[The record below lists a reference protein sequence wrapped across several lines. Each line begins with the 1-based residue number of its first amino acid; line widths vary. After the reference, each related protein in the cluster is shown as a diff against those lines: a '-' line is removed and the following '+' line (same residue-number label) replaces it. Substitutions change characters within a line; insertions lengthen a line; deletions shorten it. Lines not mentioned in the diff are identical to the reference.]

1 MKLFLM
7 KTEDEHVLELVR
19 ISKAAFE
26 SDVLVRASIGD
37 VPPQY
42 DSVEWHIEMK
52 DKGHLFT
59 AIADEKIVGG
69 AIIFPDENDE
79 TVYIGGIFVDPAE
92 FKKGYGMAIMNGVE
106 THVLAG
112 RRVHGFF
119 DFKNRKNLKFRKV
132 HKVFEERNT
141 LCVFRKDSFGI
152 NLA

>member
-26 SDVLVRASIGD
+26 SDVLVGASIGD

-69 AIIFPDENDE
+69 AIIFPDENNE
-79 TVYIGGIFVDPAE
+79 TVYIGRIFVDPAE
-92 FKKGYGMAIMNGVE
+92 FKKGYGMAIMNEVE
-106 THVLAG
+106 SMYSNDVSFHLDTPEWNVRTNKFYKKLG
-112 RRVHGFF
+112 YTEQKREDGFVYYRK
-119 DFKNRKNLKFRKV
+119 KNR
-132 HKVFEERNT
+132 
-141 LCVFRKDSFGI
+141 
-152 NLA
+152 